1 MGMFVRFVLLTG
13 FLFQCCV
20 VNGQETD
27 SLTAKRINDL
37 WKRNYSDHV
46 TTIIDKKKQD
56 TWINQK
62 MLWMS
67 DSLDIGNLEFT
78 EPNIIDIPDLQKVSY
93 KIKSCQNIQMLD
105 SSHVSICV
113 HSAHQDPE
121 IGDVCIGKTSE
132 NVYFVNYGHVCGGLI
147 NFERMALSIPNDS
160 LDFFNSFVS
169 DTDGHTW
176 LRISFKR

>member
-1 MGMFVRFVLLTG
+1 MFVRFVFFVGYLLQ
-13 FLFQCCV
+13 FCV
-20 VNGQETD
+20 VNGQESD
-27 SLTAKRINDL
+27 SLTTQRINDL

-46 TTIIDKKKQD
+46 TALIDIKKQEI
-56 TWINQK
+56 WINQK
-62 MLWMS
+62 MLCMR
-67 DSLDIGNLEFT
+67 DTLDVATLEYA
-78 EPNIIDIPDLQKVSY
+78 EPNIINIPDLQKVSY

-113 HSAHQDPE
+113 HSAHQDPK

-176 LRISFKR
+176 IPISIKK